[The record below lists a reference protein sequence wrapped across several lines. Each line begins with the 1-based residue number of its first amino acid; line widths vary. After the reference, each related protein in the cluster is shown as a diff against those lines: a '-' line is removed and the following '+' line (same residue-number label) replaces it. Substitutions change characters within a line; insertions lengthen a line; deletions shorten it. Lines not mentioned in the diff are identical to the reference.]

1 MARRK
6 PGLGAAT
13 TRKPASD
20 PAGRAPEL
28 SEQLE
33 HHNYQY
39 YVLDN
44 PTISD
49 YEYDVLFRELVDLEE
64 ANPELRTPD
73 SPTQRIGGAPIDPF
87 QKGKHPTPMLPLGNA
102 PPPQR
107 IGGAPLDAFQKV
119 KHRIPMLSL
128 GNAFSHDELRA
139 WHKRVVGRVGDRVE
153 YVTEL
158 KIDGLA
164 MSLTYR
170 DGALAIGATRGDGS
184 TGEDV
189 TTHVRTIR
197 DVPMRLPPGVGG
209 VPPLIEVR
217 GECYMSQS
225 VFVELNRKQEEAG
238 KPYYQNPPNT
248 AAGSVRQLDPR
259 LTAQRKL
266 ATFIYAMDPTGN
278 ARRHS
283 EVMERLRELGF
294 RVNPNLAVH
303 GSIEGVIEYI
313 ETWRNKRHDLDYGT
327 DGVVI
332 KVNDLGTR

>member
-73 SPTQRIGGAPIDPF
+73 SPTQRIGGAPID
-87 QKGKHPTPMLPLGNA
+87 
-102 PPPQR
+102 
-107 IGGAPLDAFQKV
+107 AFQKV

-139 WHKRVVGRVGDRVE
+139 WHKRVVGRGGDGAE
-153 YVTEL
+153 SVTEL

-164 MSLTYR
+164 RSLTDG
-170 DGALAIGATRGDGS
+170 DGALDIGATRGDGT

-189 TTHVRTIR
+189 TSNVKTIM
-197 DVPMRLPPGVGG
+197 DVPMRL
-209 VPPLIEVR
+209 R
-217 GECYMSQS
+217 
-225 VFVELNRKQEEAG
+225 A
-238 KPYYQNPPNT
+238 
-248 AAGSVRQLDPR
+248 
-259 LTAQRKL
+259 
-266 ATFIYAMDPTGN
+266 
-278 ARRHS
+278 
-283 EVMERLRELGF
+283 
-294 RVNPNLAVH
+294 
-303 GSIEGVIEYI
+303 
-313 ETWRNKRHDLDYGT
+313 
-327 DGVVI
+327 
-332 KVNDLGTR
+332 